1 MTQSASILNE
11 AYNPDWETIHDF
23 HDKERGRLEK
33 QIKTWHQNYTPQSD
47 HARLEELQKELEFH
61 HQICLR
67 CLDTSQHKTVQDYY
81 DWLLQNSEP
90 PIEES
95 FLPPKESFKSIEDVR
110 KAWGILKEINN

>member
-33 QIKTWHQNYTPQSD
+33 QIKTWHQNDASQSD
-47 HARLEELQKELEFH
+47 HGILKEFQKELEFH

-67 CLDTSQHKTVQDYY
+67 CLDTLQHKTVQDYY
-81 DWLLQNSEP
+81 DWLLKNSEP

-110 KAWGILKEINN
+110 KAWGILKEITN

>member
-1 MTQSASILNE
+1 MTQSAAILNE
-11 AYNPDWETIHDF
+11 AYNPDWETIHNF
-23 HDKERGRLEK
+23 HNKERERLEK

-47 HARLEELQKELEFH
+47 HGRLKELQKELEFH
-61 HQICLR
+61 HQTCSH
-67 CLDTSQHKTVQDYY
+67 CLDTLQHKTVQDYY
-81 DWLLQNSEP
+81 DWLLKNSEP